1 MAQTTIAQMVTS
13 IVGSW
18 TPSDYPEL
26 YKDAFNFVADLIPVD
41 SELWHNANTLT
52 TTSLVN
58 TGSSVYKVLR
68 VMRTSD
74 SSTLQCKQIPYS
86 DYIRGIDTTSIYYHG
101 KSVKNPVWTW
111 DEDGDVLVSP
121 TGGTNRIRYWA
132 YLTSSDFDTG
142 DAIEVAIDMAG
153 FPEEAHL
160 LAIIKAGINILYTKI
175 SDAIQDE
182 EDAELLQLLQVQMQ
196 SLQQW
201 FESEASRLHLPHKT
215 LGVEIDDVK

>member
-26 YKDAFNFVADLIPVD
+26 YKDGFNFVADLIPVN
-41 SELWHNANTLT
+41 SELWHNGNILT
-52 TTSLVN
+52 STSLTN
-58 TGSSVYKVLR
+58 TGSTVHKVIRVLR
-68 VMRTSD
+68 ISG
-74 SSTLQCKQIPYS
+74 SSILQCKQMPYE
-86 DYIRGIDTTSIYYHG
+86 DYKRGIDTTSIYYHG
-101 KSVKNPVWTW
+101 KSTKNPVWTW
-111 DEDGDVLVSP
+111 DTNGDILISP
-121 TGGTNRIRYWA
+121 TGGTNEISYWA

-142 DAIEVAIDMAG
+142 NANDVATNMAG

-182 EDAELLQLLQVQMQ
+182 EDTELLQLLQVQMQ

-215 LGVEIDDVK
+215 LGIEKDDVK